1 MVKDVNGTGVEVS
14 QEEGGTTGIIN
25 IDCQVSDAAEF
36 ENIHYDA
43 SESDN
48 LPLSPPT
55 SSSFIHRP
63 QFPYTHMTTLKVL
76 YLCYLWY
83 V

>member
-1 MVKDVNGTGVEVS
+1 MVIDVNGAGVEAS
-14 QEEGGTTGIIN
+14 QEEGGTTSTIN

-43 SESDN
+43 SEFDN
-48 LPLSPPT
+48 LLLSPPT

-63 QFPYTHMTTLKVL
+63 QFPYTHITTFKVL
-76 YLCYLWY
+76 YLCYLRY